1 MRGRWLMGMTLA
13 LAACGGGEPAT
24 KAPTATTNAPAIA
37 VLDTV
42 VLATTDAAGVA
53 TPMESSTLSTRLMA
67 SVVEVMVLEGAVVR
81 QGQTLA
87 RLDQRDLAAK
97 RQQAQAALADA
108 EAQRALAR
116 VSADRMRALFAD
128 SAAPRAMLDAAEAGL
143 ARAEAGVRAATAGI
157 VELDAVAGYGE
168 IRAPFDGVVS
178 HRFVDPGAFVAPGAP
193 IVTVDRLGSLRIS
206 VTLPTDQAQTIRA
219 GALLAAT
226 IERDTV
232 TARVE
237 GVVRGAAGTSTLNA
251 IVANRTGQWLGG
263 SAATLHLPAG
273 SRRALLI
280 PTAAI
285 RQEGDVSLVTRRTP
299 QGELVTAVRLGAVFG
314 DRTEVVAGLQAT
326 DQVVVPTTARP

>member
-128 SAAPRAMLDAAEAGL
+128 SAAPKAMLDAAEAGL

-226 IERDTV
+226 IERDTA

-251 IVANRTGQWLGG
+251 IVANRTARWLGG

-299 QGELVTAVRLGAVFG
+299 QGDLVTAVRLGAVFG
-314 DRTEVVAGLQAT
+314 DRTEVLAGLQAT
-326 DQVVVPTTARP
+326 DQVVVPTAARP

>member
-1 MRGRWLMGMTLA
+1 MHGRWLMGMSVA
-13 LAACGGGEPAT
+13 LMACGGEQKAAPA
-24 KAPTATTNAPAIA
+24 PVPPTNAPAVA
-37 VLDTV
+37 VLDTTV
-42 VLATTDAAGVA
+42 NATTAAAGIA
-53 TPMESSTLSTRLMA
+53 APMESSTLSTRLMA
-67 SVVEVMVLEGAVVR
+67 SVVEVLVLEGAVVR
-81 QGQTLA
+81 KGQTLA

-97 RQQAQAALADA
+97 RQQAQAGLADA

-128 SAAPRAMLDAAEAGL
+128 SAAPKAMLDAAEAGL
-143 ARAEAGVRAATAGI
+143 ARAEAGVRAATAGL

-193 IVTVDRLGSLRIS
+193 ILTVDRLGALRLS
-206 VTLPTDQAQTIRA
+206 VTLPTDQARGIRA

-226 IERDTV
+226 IERDTT

-237 GVVRGAAGTSTLNA
+237 GVVRGAGGTSTLNA
-251 IVANRTGQWLGG
+251 VVENRNGQWLGG

-280 PTAAI
+280 PSAAI
-285 RQEGDVSLVTRRTP
+285 RHEGDVAMVTRRTA
-299 QGELVTAVRLGAVFG
+299 QGDLVTAVRLGAVFG
-314 DRTEVVAGLQAT
+314 SHTEILAGLQAG
-326 DQVVVPTTARP
+326 DQVVVLPAERP